1 MLTACAGRS
10 PDPVAL
16 VQAQDTSASCTA
28 IQAELAANTTK
39 ISELGKDQGKK
50 VAQNVAAGVAGLF
63 IPVLW
68 FAMDFQGTAGKEIT
82 ALEQRNAYLAQTA
95 LERCDQIDHRRS
107 TGQLARRDRRGETMI
122 ASASV
127 FYWEQRVTCK
137 SGSPSRSSPIKD
149 GGWPTA
155 QTTRQSM
162 RYWLLS
168 VKS

>member
-1 MLTACAGRS
+1 VKTKDLRLGAVLTAALVLTACAGRS

-95 LERCDQIDHRRS
+95 LERCDQITTADHLASLPGVTVVERR
-107 TGQLARRDRRGETMI
+107 
-122 ASASV
+122 
-127 FYWEQRVTCK
+127 
-137 SGSPSRSSPIKD
+137 
-149 GGWPTA
+149 
-155 QTTRQSM
+155 
-162 RYWLLS
+162 
-168 VKS
+168 